1 MNTLFRDRKHA
12 SEELVKILD
21 HLGIINN
28 IGELV
33 ILAIPRGGIII
44 GDVVASHFHCNLDI
58 VVSRKIGAE
67 FNPELAIG
75 AVMPDDNNNNDSYFI
90 NERITKLIP
99 PVSQNYIDN
108 QIKIETKEIE
118 RRLIE
123 FRGSK
128 FYNDKLEEKIV
139 ILVDDGIATGATII
153 AAARWIKNKHHCKS
167 LIVAVPVA
175 PAKNS
180 DTIDDLKDV
189 ADKVIIPNVID
200 EFFSVGQFY
209 KNFNQVSDKD
219 VKEIMKKYG
228 YDIR

>member
-128 FYNDKLEEKIV
+128 FYNDKLQGKIV

-153 AAARWIKNKHHCKS
+153 AAARWIKNKQKCKS

-175 PAKNS
+175 PAKDN
-180 DTIDDLKDV
+180 DTIDNLKV
-189 ADKVIIPNVID
+189 IADKIIIPYVID
-200 EFFSVGQFY
+200 EFFGVGQFY